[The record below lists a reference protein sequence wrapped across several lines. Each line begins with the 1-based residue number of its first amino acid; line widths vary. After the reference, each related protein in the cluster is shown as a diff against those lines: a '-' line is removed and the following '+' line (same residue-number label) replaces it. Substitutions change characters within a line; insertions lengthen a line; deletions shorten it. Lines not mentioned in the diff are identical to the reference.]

1 MVSLFGYNLIRQR
14 PVFWLTLG
22 CALAL
27 GVVSIVVVA
36 RGFRHSSA
44 SNRGL
49 AAQLPDR
56 SAGDQS
62 ADQVERASGPVNRTV
77 ETDERGLDHGPVDA
91 AGLNPEGLARVGP
104 GHSAG
109 DRAFSGGKSQANTDS
124 DAALLATVER
134 MERRVAAAIGKARES
149 VVALEYTAVDAPPDT
164 RRGATGVVIN
174 NRGEVLSVR
183 IDQPAASPAPV
194 VDGNKALIV
203 ARDFE
208 GRCHCALWVAADPET
223 GLTLLRLPSRTVR
236 PIRAATDGPNL
247 GSLVF
252 VVGNPFGMGHS
263 VSRGH
268 VAALERALE
277 LGSRQLGGLI
287 QIQAPLYPGD
297 SGGAVVNLQGDW
309 LGLIRSG
316 LARPGSESASK
327 PKPGVPDPRA
337 SASPALPPID
347 ATLFRPGRDTEF
359 GFAIPTGDA
368 LWVADQLRTRGWVD
382 RAYLGV
388 RLEPLPATISDVSS
402 STPSPPSQP
411 ASTAA
416 RSEKLGTSASAYAH
430 EADESHD
437 IAEQGAIVREVLAG
451 TPASQAGL
459 CPGDGI
465 VALDNYRIRTAHDLT
480 DRLDRIP
487 ARTAIQLV
495 VVRGRGPHRQRIS
508 ISLHTASRPEPAR
521 LAGPVSPP
529 ATAPPTSPA
538 ADSPALVSSS
548 PGPNIASAS
557 QPPKPELQVQ
567 TPRVLSTPRPD
578 ELRLT
583 LPPAFVDRL
592 EKLERRLEK
601 LESFP
606 AQPTSPATSVD
617 PEISAIRTP

>member
-1 MVSLFGYNLIRQR
+1 
-14 PVFWLTLG
+14 
-22 CALAL
+22 
-27 GVVSIVVVA
+27 
-36 RGFRHSSA
+36 
-44 SNRGL
+44 
-49 AAQLPDR
+49 
-56 SAGDQS
+56 
-62 ADQVERASGPVNRTV
+62 
-77 ETDERGLDHGPVDA
+77 
-91 AGLNPEGLARVGP
+91 
-104 GHSAG
+104 
-109 DRAFSGGKSQANTDS
+109 
-124 DAALLATVER
+124 
-134 MERRVAAAIGKARES
+134 MERRVSAAIGRARES
-149 VVALEYTAVDAPPDT
+149 VVALEYTAIDAPPDT

-174 NRGEVLSVR
+174 NKCEVLSVR

-194 VDGNKALIV
+194 VDGLKALIV

-208 GRCHCALWVAADPET
+208 GRRHCALWVAADPET

-316 LARPGSESASK
+316 LARPGSESASEA
-327 PKPGVPDPRA
+327 KPGVPNPRE
-337 SASPALPPID
+337 SASPSLASID
-347 ATLFRPGRDTEF
+347 TTLFRAGPDTEF
-359 GFAIPTGDA
+359 GFAIPTSDA
-368 LWVADQLRTRGWVD
+368 LWVADQLRTRGRVD

-388 RLEPLPATISDVSS
+388 RLEPLPATFGDVSS
-402 STPSPPSQP
+402 SAPDPPSQP
-411 ASTAA
+411 TSTAA
-416 RSEKLGTSASAYAH
+416 TSEKLAASASAYAH
-430 EADESHD
+430 ETDESLD
-437 IAEQGAIVREVLAG
+437 SAEQGAIVREVLAG

-459 CPGDGI
+459 WPGDGI

-487 ARTAIQLV
+487 ALAAIQLV
-495 VVRGRGPHRQRIS
+495 VVRRRGPQRQRIS
-508 ISLHTASRPEPAR
+508 ISLRTASRPETPR

-529 ATAPPTSPA
+529 APTPPTSPA
-538 ADSPALVSSS
+538 SESPAPAGGL
-548 PGPNIASAS
+548 PGPNITVANQA
-557 QPPKPELQVQ
+557 PNPEPQVQ
-567 TPRVLSTPRPD
+567 TPTVLSTPRPD
-578 ELRLT
+578 DLRLT
-583 LPPAFVDRL
+583 LPRAFVDRL

-606 AQPTSPATSVD
+606 APPTSSATSVD
-617 PEISAIRTP
+617 RQISAARTP